1 MNKDELRIK
10 LKTIVDNDFKLHK
23 TGDKSEYLSLM
34 LEHIGD
40 ADMEIRD
47 NYIYSILATWIS
59 EGEYFTSEEVI
70 DLLNML
76 LSDDYAFYKIGSSND
91 NSVLKRSFSILQ
103 IDPILDLHINNNIL
117 SKDIL
122 YDIKDKLLK
131 YLFDEND
138 LRGYDK
144 EIGLINSIGHVADC
158 ISRLLKCDEI
168 DGDIAKE
175 VLYFI
180 GNKFCEG
187 KEVFTAEEDERIT
200 TVICYDII
208 KNNMVDD
215 EYICSW
221 IEGLSRVLDIDDFIT
236 ANRARINVK
245 NLIRSIY
252 FRLLAD
258 STDNKLIFTLVDLE
272 KKINRY
278 LLD

>member
-1 MNKDELRIK
+1 MIKKELRIK
-10 LKTIVDNDFKLHK
+10 LKNIVDNDFVLQE
-23 TGDKSEYLSLM
+23 GEDKFEYLALM

-47 NYIYSILATWIS
+47 AYIYSILATWIS
-59 EGEYFTSEEVI
+59 EGEYFTSKETI
-70 DLLNML
+70 DLLSTL
-76 LSDDYAFYKIGSSND
+76 LSDEYAFYKIGSNHD

-122 YDIKDKLLK
+122 YGIKDKLLK
-131 YLFDEND
+131 YLSEEND
-138 LRGYDK
+138 LRGYDNK
-144 EIGLINSIGHVADC
+144 VGWIHSIAHVADG

-168 DGDIAKE
+168 DEDVAKE

-187 KEVFTAEEDERIT
+187 KEVFTAEEDERIA

-221 IEGLSRVLDIDDFIT
+221 IEGLSRVLYIDDFIT
-236 ANRARINVK
+236 SNKAKINVK
-245 NLIRSIY
+245 NLTRSIY

-258 STDNKLIFTLVDLE
+258 SSDNKLIFTLVDLE
-272 KKINRY
+272 KKLNKY
-278 LLD
+278 LQD